1 MARNIEIKARMHD
14 FSGTKALAESLSDG
28 PAVLLKQQDTFYRVP
43 KGRLKLRVVQPR
55 CAELIYYQRS
65 DRAEPRLSEY
75 LTSKVEDPISMNQLL
90 SAVLGI
96 SGQVRKERWLCL
108 VGQTRIHLDRV
119 EGLGDFLE
127 LEYVL
132 REGEQEAEGLKVV
145 RDLASTLGIRNED
158 VVAGA
163 YADLLR

>member
-1 MARNIEIKARMHD
+1 MARNIEIKARMRD
-14 FSGTKALAESLSDG
+14 FAGTKALAESLSDE

-43 KGRLKLRVVQPR
+43 KGRLKLRAVEPGGSK
-55 CAELIYYQRS
+55 LIYYQRS

-75 LTSKVEDPISMNQLL
+75 VTSIVNDPLAMNSLL
-90 SAVLGI
+90 SSALGI
-96 SGQVRKERWLCL
+96 TGQVRKERWLCL

-132 REGEQEAEGLKVV
+132 QEGEEEANGLKVV
-145 RDLASTLGIRNED
+145 RDLAARLGIKDGD

-163 YADLLR
+163 YADLLQ